1 MISIFFT
8 FLSIVIIA
16 RVIFSFIG
24 YNYGPVYNFVFGLSE
39 KILAPVR
46 KRLPASRIDWSPLI
60 VLIVFDFLGKSLPL
74 FITAAAG
81 GEWGAALY
89 ILHFVLLSTLSSIT
103 TFFIIIF
110 IAKYFNDLTG
120 RSNYS
125 LTALLEEATGLVIR
139 KVRMILPFG
148 YRKYSFWVS
157 AVFLILIRIILER
170 MISRL

>member
-1 MISIFFT
+1 MIGIFFT

-16 RVIFSFIG
+16 RIIFSFIG
-24 YNYGPVYNFVFGLSE
+24 YNYGPIYDFVFSLSE

-46 KRLPASRIDWSPLI
+46 RRLPASRIDWSPLI
-60 VLIVFDFLGKSLPL
+60 VLIVFDFMAKSLPL

-89 ILHFVLLSTLSSIT
+89 VLYYVLLSTLSSIT
-103 TFFIIIF
+103 TFFIIVF
-110 IAKYFNDLTG
+110 IVKYFNDLTG

-125 LTALLEEATGLVIR
+125 LTVLLEEVTGPLIG
-139 KVRMILPFG
+139 KVRSILPFG

-157 AVFLILIRIILER
+157 AGSLIAVRIILER
-170 MISRL
+170 IITSF